1 VWTAHGAIAPCAAW
15 SVPGYNR
22 EVDVESAAL
31 IGLLATALFSTIGL
45 LATALFQLRGRIDA
59 LGSEIADVRRDIAG
73 VRADLARIEV
83 RLDAHLQEAH
93 G

>member
-1 VWTAHGAIAPCAAW
+1 
-15 SVPGYNR
+15 
-22 EVDVESAAL
+22 VDVESAVL

-73 VRADLARIEV
+73 IRADLARIEA